1 MNKKFLFML
10 AALVATAMTLNAQKV
25 ALHSNGTIQHFNGAN
40 AFVNA
45 YNASVSGDTI
55 YLPGGSFNPPV
66 EFNKTLSIIGAGH
79 YVDSSLVTGKT
90 FISGN
95 IVLKETADNC
105 LFEGV
110 HITGTFSTAN
120 NEAVDYLTVK
130 SSSIDGNIV
139 FHGNLSNPSKNA
151 SFIRCVVR
159 HCNLENAQ
167 NAYFAN
173 SIFSNSFINNSS
185 GNLFENNII
194 MFSSYWDGY
203 LFRYGVNNI
212 IKNNVIKTVSTYL
225 GNISNGN
232 GNTYY
237 NNLFT
242 CSSSYPELGANPV
255 VSGNYFGVNLD
266 SIFVNQ
272 TGVIF
277 DYSHNYHLKQPQVW
291 IGTDNTQIGIYG
303 GVFPYKEGAIP
314 SNPHFQEEHIAPT
327 ATGGQLNVKVKAAAQ
342 DN

>member
-1 MNKKFLFML
+1 MKTKKIFTLIII
-10 AALVATAMTLNAQKV
+10 VTSMTLNAQKV
-25 ALHSNGTIQHFNGAN
+25 ALHSNGAIQYFNGAN
-40 AFVNA
+40 AFINA

-55 YLPGGSFNPPV
+55 YLPGGSFNTPA
-66 EFNKTLSIIGAGH
+66 EFAKTLRIIGAGH
-79 YVDSSLVTGKT
+79 YADSSLVTGKT
-90 FISGN
+90 FISGD
-95 IVLKETADNC
+95 IFLREAADNC

-110 HITGTFSTAN
+110 HIAGTFSTAN

-130 SSSIDGNIV
+130 SSSIDGNIY
-139 FHGNLSNPSKNA
+139 FQGDLSNPSKNA

-159 HCNLENAQ
+159 HCDLENAQ

-173 SIFSNSFINNSS
+173 SIISNSSIYNSS
-185 GNLFENNII
+185 GNLFENNIM
-194 MFSSYWDGY
+194 MFTMGWDVY
-203 LFRYGVNNI
+203 LFRNGGNNI
-212 IKNNVIKTVSTYL
+212 IKNNVIKTGGSEAYSIGTFT
-225 GNISNGN
+225 N

-242 CSSSYPELGANPV
+242 VSNPSLGTNAV
-255 VSGNYFGVNLD
+255 ASGNYLGVHSD

-272 TGVIF
+272 TGVTF
-277 DYSHNYHLKQPQVW
+277 DYSHNYHLKKPQVW

-314 SNPHFQEEHIAPT
+314 SNPHFQEENIAPT